1 MSTTRKE
8 EYGENPM
15 TFVDYLVRFFKP
27 YADRPRLREEVK
39 EALDRILADSAPS
52 MGGEGVCILDECKK

>member
-27 YADRPRLREEVK
+27 YADRPRLREEVE
-39 EALDRILADSAPS
+39 EALDRIFADNASA
-52 MGGEGVCILDECKK
+52 EGREVCGLDECKK

>member
-8 EYGENPM
+8 EYGSDPM

-27 YADRPRLREEVK
+27 YADRPRLREEVE
-39 EALDRILADSAPS
+39 EALQRVLRKEGPPA
-52 MGGEGVCILDECKK
+52 GEGVCVLDECKK

>member
-27 YADRPRLREEVK
+27 YKDRPRLREEVE
-39 EALDRILADSAPS
+39 EALDRIFANGAPA
-52 MGGEGVCILDECKK
+52 GEGMCVLDECKK